1 MKDIQT
7 ITRTDC
13 EKPHKPVRIAGQWN
27 KISTQSLRNTKQSAN
42 HISWHSIT
50 QLPEHYSKMRHVP
63 LGKKRNP
70 PTPRLQSDAM
80 FAISYPPLWFQLQGK
95 CFSLQNNPHAKQS
108 CKYLLV
114 SWHLP
119 PLVDHPLCCVCCGC
133 DAVTAASCSVD
144 VDDCCWHQES
154 SSTNNKT
161 QPTPAEMQSNFHDVS
176 NFVFSSP
183 SGHLI
188 NIPQACHLQVLILNT
203 CK

>member
-1 MKDIQT
+1 
-7 ITRTDC
+7 
-13 EKPHKPVRIAGQWN
+13 
-27 KISTQSLRNTKQSAN
+27 
-42 HISWHSIT
+42 
-50 QLPEHYSKMRHVP
+50 
-63 LGKKRNP
+63 
-70 PTPRLQSDAM
+70 
-80 FAISYPPLWFQLQGK
+80 
-95 CFSLQNNPHAKQS
+95 
-108 CKYLLV
+108 V

-183 SGHLI
+183 LGHII
-188 NIPQACHLQVLILNT
+188 NMPQACHLQVSILNT
-203 CK
+203 CKYLRRTVVSKLYPTESLSNCFISCFSSQN